1 MKFDEH
7 VDKLLKKY
15 PLNEDLG
22 NIFGTLGQMVKN
34 KMKYIL
40 EPMTKPFNE
49 AKPDKSKGDDIIIEM
64 SDLLIRDQEISRKQL
79 KFLKNG
85 EQVPPNKLVSYNQ
98 LQGDIE
104 GVNPYYDRNADIE
117 DPDTNP
123 TAFRKTISYTPKIKN
138 IIQALDLNKYNLINQ
153 DKNII
158 LGKIKEVL
166 NNRKKKEEEYDE
178 ERTRAEMSPE
188 SLYKRYE
195 FLIQKTYFV
204 PFSKNPEEKIKW
216 LFILAKPN
224 ATFEFKGEL
233 EGEEENGTS
242 STTKPSKSTPTSKT
256 RTPAPPTTPSTSG
269 GSTTTP
275 STSGAPTRTPTPTP
289 RTRTPAPP
297 TRVVRPRT
305 P

>member
-1 MKFDEH
+1 MKFDEN
-7 VDKLLKKY
+7 VNDLLKKY

-64 SDLLIRDQEISRKQL
+64 SNLLIRDQAISRKQL

-104 GVNPYYDRNADIE
+104 GINPHYDRNADME

-153 DKNII
+153 DKQAI
-158 LGKIKEVL
+158 LQKIKEVL
-166 NNRKKKEEEYDE
+166 RNRKEKQEEYDE
-178 ERTRAEMSPE
+178 EKTRAEMSPE

-204 PFSKNPEEKIKW
+204 PFSKNPDEKIKW

-224 ATFEFKGEL
+224 STFEFKGEL
-233 EGEEENGTS
+233 EGEEEENQQKQNTQNKPQQPNKPQQQQ
-242 STTKPSKSTPTSKT
+242 TPAKPTKPKT
-256 RTPAPPTTPSTSG
+256 NQPAPTNT
-269 GSTTTP
+269 
-275 STSGAPTRTPTPTP
+275 APIKPINNTA
-289 RTRTPAPP
+289 PAPATIKKP
-297 TRVVRPRT
+297 
-305 P
+305 